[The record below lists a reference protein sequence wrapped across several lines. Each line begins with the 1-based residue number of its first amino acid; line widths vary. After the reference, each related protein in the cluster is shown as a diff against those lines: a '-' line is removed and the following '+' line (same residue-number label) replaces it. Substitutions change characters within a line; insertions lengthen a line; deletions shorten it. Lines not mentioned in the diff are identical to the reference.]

1 MRKYCYLGTVI
12 VTALIAALP
21 LTSAAAA
28 TPHVL
33 TITKLG
39 GTAVKVDAVL
49 KASLVKGTTAVFST
63 SIGKLTCK
71 TSTFSAKVLTNPAK
85 PGTATESLTKQT
97 FSKCSIPGVPATINS
112 FTVNNLPYKGTV
124 SDAAGDP
131 VKVSGQSK
139 TKPLKATISVTV
151 SGLGTFKCFVKAA
164 SIKGNASNTGNK
176 VTFAN
181 QKFTGGGTNSACPS
195 SAKFSASYGPVVDSS
210 VSGSP
215 KVFVN

>member
-33 TITKLG
+33 TISKLG
-39 GTAVKVDAVL
+39 GTAVKVGAVL
-49 KASLVKGTTAVFST
+49 KAGLVTRTKATFVSSLGTLSCAT
-63 SIGKLTCK
+63 SA
-71 TSTFSAKVLTNPAK
+71 FSAKVVTNPAK
-85 PGTATESLTKQT
+85 PGAATESLTAQT
-97 FSKCSIPGVPATINS
+97 FSKCTITISGVTIKS
-112 FTVNNLPYKGTV
+112 LTVKNLPYKATV

-131 VKVSGQSK
+131 VTIAEQST
-139 TKPLKATISVTV
+139 TKPLEASITV
-151 SGLGTFKCFVKAA
+151 SFSGSTFTCSIKAK
-164 SIKGNASNTGNK
+164 SIKGSASNTGNK
-176 VTFAN
+176 VTFSK
-181 QKFTGGGTNSACPS
+181 QKFVKAGGPSLCPPSAT
-195 SAKFSASYGPVVDSS
+195 FSASYGPVVDSS